1 MDIPGEPPLETVF
14 PGLSCDEYEE
24 TSDWSARY
32 NCIAWAAGSDGE
44 WWWPAPGYYWPR
56 GVARE
61 ASLVATVAAFK
72 TLGYVECSSGEVE
85 LGFEKIALY
94 AVDDRLSHAA
104 RQLPDGKW
112 TSKLGKRID
121 ITHNSLECL
130 HGKSYG
136 HVGCFMKR
144 PART

>member
-1 MDIPGEPPLETVF
+1 MDIPGEPPLGTVF
-14 PGLSCDEYEE
+14 PSLSSDEYEE
-24 TSDWSARY
+24 TSDWSPRY

-44 WWWPAPGYYWPR
+44 WWWPVPGYYWPR

-61 ASLVATVAAFK
+61 SSLAAAVTAFS
-72 TLGYVECSSGEVE
+72 TLGYVECSSGEIE
-85 LGFEKIALY
+85 PGFEKIALY
-94 AVDDRLSHAA
+94 ARDDRLSHAA

-130 HGKSYG
+130 HGESYG
-136 HVGCFMKR
+136 RVRCFMKR
-144 PART
+144 PVRT